1 MAQTIAQTVELAQ
14 ENRTNSEG
22 SHRMASMLKYFILI
36 AASFVTLLP
45 IIVIFLGSLKT
56 GQEFNSTGPFALPEN
71 PLNFGNYVTAFTK
84 GKMLVGFA
92 NTLVLLLFSSI
103 GTILTGTMTAYV
115 LHRYEFKFK
124 KLIRLLFLWIS
135 LIPSVTAQVAT
146 FQIVQGLGLYNTMA
160 GGVALMMG
168 TDIISVYIFLQFLDN
183 VPRSIDE
190 SAIID
195 GASYLTV
202 FFRIVLPLLRPAT
215 VTVLIIK
222 GIGIYNDFYTPFLYM
237 PKQSLQVISTALFK
251 FKGPYGAQWEVICAG
266 VMIALIPTLIL
277 FLSLQKQIYNGLVSG
292 AVKQ

>member
-1 MAQTIAQTVELAQ
+1 MAQSTQLERENHVSSVGSYGLA
-14 ENRTNSEG
+14 T
-22 SHRMASMLKYFILI
+22 AIKYIILL
-36 AASFVTLLP
+36 AASFITLLP
-45 IIVIFLGSLKT
+45 ILVIFLGSLKT
-56 GQEFNSTGPFALPEN
+56 GTEFNSTGPFALPAH
-71 PLNFGNYVTAFTK
+71 PFNFGNYVTAFIK
-84 GKMLVGFA
+84 GKMLLGFV
-92 NTLVLLLFSSI
+92 NTSILLLFSSV

-124 KLIRLLFLWIS
+124 KLIRLMFLWIS

-146 FQIVQGLGLYNTMA
+146 FQIVQGLGLYNTMG
-160 GGVALMMG
+160 GGVVLMMG
-168 TDIISVYIFLQFLDN
+168 TDIISVYIFLQFLDS

-266 VMIALIPTLIL
+266 VMIALVPTLIL
-277 FLSLQKQIYNGLVSG
+277 FVAMQKQIYNGLVSG
-292 AVKQ
+292 AVK

>member
-1 MAQTIAQTVELAQ
+1 MDQSMQLAK
-14 ENRTNSEG
+14 ENRAESVG
-22 SHRMASMLKYFILI
+22 SHIIATTLKYLILI
-36 AASFVTLLP
+36 AASFITLLP
-45 IIVIFLGSLKT
+45 ILVILLGSLKT
-56 GQEFNSTGPFALPEN
+56 GPEFNSTGPFALPAQ
-71 PLNFGNYVTAFTK
+71 PFYFKNYITAFTK
-84 GKMLVGFA
+84 GKMLLGFA
-92 NTLVLLLFSSI
+92 NTSILLLFSCL
-103 GTILTGTMTAYV
+103 GTVFTGTMTAYV

-124 KLIRLLFLWIS
+124 KLVRLMFLWIS

-146 FQIVQGLGLYNTMA
+146 FQIVQRLGLYNTMG
-160 GGVALMMG
+160 GGVVLMMG
-168 TDIISVYIFLQFLDN
+168 TDIISVYIFLQFLDS
-183 VPRSIDE
+183 VPKSIDE

-222 GIGIYNDFYTPFLYM
+222 GIAIYNDFYMPFLYM

-277 FLSLQKQIYNGLVSG
+277 FLAMQKQIYNGLVSG